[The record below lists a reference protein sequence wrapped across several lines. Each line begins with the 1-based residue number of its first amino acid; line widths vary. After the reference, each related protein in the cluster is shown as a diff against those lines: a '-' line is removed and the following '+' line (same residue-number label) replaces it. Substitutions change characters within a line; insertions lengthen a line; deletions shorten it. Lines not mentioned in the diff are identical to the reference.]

1 MRMKRTPH
9 KSENPH
15 HRVAFVGLVFLFWMA
30 LITWRLV
37 DLAVVRHEEFA
48 ARAAS
53 QREDVIVVTPR
64 RGEVVDRHGATLA
77 TSVETTSVAVFRRRL
92 KDSGAAAQFLAPYL
106 DESAESLRLKIEA
119 ADTGNFVWLK
129 RKVGFEKAQLLR
141 RELERTKFEGI
152 ALVREPRREYPHG
165 GLAAHVLG
173 SVNIDDEGIEG
184 LELLENR
191 YLKGKAGEVL
201 LETDARRTPL
211 ARRDQDARNGARV
224 VTTLDA
230 ALQQQV
236 EVLIEEQLRATRAH
250 GISAIVLDPKTGE
263 ILALANAPTFDP
275 NQKSHASDEDRR
287 RNRAI
292 TDMYDPG
299 SVFKTVTYS
308 AAIEERKARPEEMVD
323 CLNGQITLGKRVV
336 HDTHAYGVLSVADA
350 LAKSSNVGAI
360 KMALRVGD
368 QTLASYIARFGFGR
382 KTGIDMPGEV
392 SGRVRDVNHW
402 DPTSIASIA
411 IGQEVGVTAIQ
422 VAAMMAAIANGGVWI
437 RPHVVRE
444 IIADDGNV
452 LYKPDV
458 ERREVVS
465 ERTAKTIAGMLE
477 GVVTH
482 GTARHTVQLAG
493 YTAAGKT
500 GTPQKV
506 DPATHR
512 YSKTKFFPNFA
523 GFVPATQPR
532 FVIIVAIDEPIG
544 LHQGGTVA
552 APVFDR
558 IAEAALGAYG
568 VEPDSPDF
576 REALAKLDQARTERA
591 KTDRA
596 VSAAREPAG
605 ERIVSSDVQ
614 PAPRPAPGNDAVAS
628 DVMPDLRGRTVRAVA
643 ELCAAL
649 ELKTNLVGSGVA
661 ARQVP
666 APGAPV
672 RAGDACVV
680 EFQ

>member
-1 MRMKRTPH
+1 MPIKRTPH

-15 HRVAFVGLVFLFWMA
+15 HRVAFVGLVFLFWMG
-30 LITWRLV
+30 LIAWRLV
-37 DLAVVRHEEFA
+37 NLAVVRHEEFA

-53 QREDVIVVTPR
+53 QREDVITVTPR
-64 RGEVVDRHGATLA
+64 RGDVVDRHGATLA
-77 TSVETTSVAVFRRRL
+77 TSVETTSVAVFRHRL
-92 KDSGAAAQFLAPYL
+92 KDAGAAAQFLAPYL
-106 DESAESLRLKIEA
+106 NESSESLRQKIEA

-129 RKVGFEKAQLLR
+129 RKVGFEQAHALR
-141 RELERTKFEGI
+141 RELERTKVEGI
-152 ALVREPRREYPHG
+152 ALVAEPRREYPHG
-165 GLAAHVLG
+165 ALAAHVLG

-211 ARRDQDARNGARV
+211 ARRDQAARDGARV

-236 EVLIEEQLRATRAH
+236 EALIEEQLRATRAH

-308 AAIEERKARPEEMVD
+308 AAIEEHKARPEEMVD
-323 CLNGQITLGKRVV
+323 CLNGQITLGKRVI

-368 QTLASYIARFGFGR
+368 QALASYIARFGFGR

-392 SGRVRDVNHW
+392 SGRIRDVNHW
-402 DPTSIASIA
+402 DPTSIGSIA

-422 VAAMMAAIANGGVWI
+422 VAAMMASIANGGVWI

-444 IIADDGNV
+444 IIGEDGSV
-452 LYKPDV
+452 LYKAEV

-506 DPATHR
+506 DPATHK

-523 GFVPATQPR
+523 GFVPASQPR

-576 REALAKLDQARTERA
+576 RTALAKLDQARTERA
-591 KTDRA
+591 KSDSA
-596 VSAAREPAG
+596 VSTAVEPAD

-614 PAPRPAPGNDAVAS
+614 LAPRAAPGNDAVAS
-628 DVMPDLRGRTVRAVA
+628 SVMPDLRGRTLRAVA

-649 ELKTNLVGSGVA
+649 DLKTNLVGSGVA